1 MVKVNSHVAVDG
13 SHGSPTFGSR
23 NRYGLQSLFC
33 GFLHALLNV
42 ENVPAMDQ
50 AHEVFSSEGLSRL
63 DLLRDSAQVEPKFRS
78 LLIAVVNA
86 RLQARSAA
94 IDIQRHESASPTCY
108 FIVPCVTL
116 NRAQRD
122 TELVVGYYLANY
134 RGVREFRYHGLGDD
148 PSKYDVSM
156 DHNRICITDDGLQQP
171 RSARNHGEE
180 ILDLWIKRRQQAELT
195 ITDERFH
202 KLSQQVA
209 GKKYLDPNVAKEMAK
224 AMGWMMLDLSPVPTA
239 VLLVARGLVGVHH
252 VYQAQRLARGEND
265 LVGAKKIVTD
275 FLRNIDSLSPE
286 EARAMV
292 DAVVEHHPSSP
303 RV

>member
-1 MVKVNSHVAVDG
+1 MVK
-13 SHGSPTFGSR
+13 
-23 NRYGLQSLFC
+23 RY
-33 GFLHALLNV
+33 
-42 ENVPAMDQ
+42 
-50 AHEVFSSEGLSRL
+50 
-63 DLLRDSAQVEPKFRS
+63 
-78 LLIAVVNA
+78 LI
-86 RLQARSAA
+86 S
-94 IDIQRHESASPTCY
+94 
-108 FIVPCVTL
+108 
-116 NRAQRD
+116 
-122 TELVVGYYLANY
+122 
-134 RGVREFRYHGLGDD
+134 
-148 PSKYDVSM
+148 
-156 DHNRICITDDGLQQP
+156 
-171 RSARNHGEE
+171 
-180 ILDLWIKRRQQAELT
+180 
-195 ITDERFH
+195 
-202 KLSQQVA
+202 